1 MYEHCNLVTRD
12 IFYVT
17 FHYEYSIYTSKIY
30 LVRPGLSEWKSQTE
44 NWIHHLDDLFGPNTL
59 TSSQLAC
66 FLLEFFSGPIFN
78 YLFQ

>member
-17 FHYEYSIYTSKIY
+17 FHYEYSIYTSKIC

-44 NWIHHLDDLFGPNTL
+44 NWKT
-59 TSSQLAC
+59 
-66 FLLEFFSGPIFN
+66 EFSIGFK
-78 YLFQ
+78 